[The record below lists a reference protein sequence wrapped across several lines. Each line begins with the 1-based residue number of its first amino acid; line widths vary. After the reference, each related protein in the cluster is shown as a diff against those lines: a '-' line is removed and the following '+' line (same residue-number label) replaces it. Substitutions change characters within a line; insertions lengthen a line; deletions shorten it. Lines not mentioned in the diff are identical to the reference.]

1 VERAAPTQ
9 LSGMREASVG
19 ESIEVET
26 SSSFSPTVRYASSKL
41 TTPNRDTEDIDDF
54 IGREGNSD
62 NSTLT
67 PAEKG
72 REVTSEINYSRLG
85 EGNSLTLTI
94 PDVSSGEH
102 GIPVGFRPRITWK

>member
-1 VERAAPTQ
+1 
-9 LSGMREASVG
+9 MREASVG

-41 TTPNRDTEDIDDF
+41 TTLNRDTEDIDDF